1 MARTNESDLRL
12 NELFGSKAFKIPN
25 YQRGYAWGERQWND
39 LWEDIW
45 DIEVDNVTGEYRR
58 HYTGTIALQEIN
70 RSNVPQE
77 ELWFVDEGD
86 RFFDVVDGQQRLTTI
101 VILLHELIKVYPITE
116 ERSALMK
123 RYIYRKKESAETK
136 LYLFSYK
143 KEDKNRQFLLNK
155 IFEDVSEILPN
166 DHVNV
171 YTNNLLLAKNWFKDK
186 INALSDEEKKDLLIR
201 LQTALAFDTKYITDN
216 LSVQAVFET
225 MNNRGKPLTILE
237 KLKNRLLFLA
247 AKLPNDHVDI
257 LLLSKKINDAWRIIY
272 DCLGKNPNNMLDEDE
287 FLSAHLTLIRKPT
300 DYVFSEQVAE
310 KKVFEMFCNRSTN
323 YLLDYSRSQGDDP
336 VHETKVDYEK
346 IENYVLD
353 IAAFV
358 PYWCE
363 VVNSDDVR
371 IKKLL
376 LQNSSKEMR
385 LLLAELLMF
394 KASSE
399 EVSLADSCIDLLL
412 KIGFRNSILGL
423 NVLDERTY
431 ASRARELHQ
440 HEITLSELCLDFQ
453 TKLEMPCNVDA
464 MIGQFD
470 YLFEYLRGN
479 KGFHRWGGLKF
490 FLMEYECYLKEQK
503 GDFEHV
509 SWDNFNEI
517 NIEHIMP
524 QSYEANWKKEM
535 EDYLGE
541 KVLTE
546 DERNRAQKIII
557 NSLGNLTI
565 LKDAKNS
572 ALQNDSW
579 NKKQGRYETGSF
591 SEQEISKESHWEKK
605 SIWERGCKMLDFM
618 AKMVDGL
625 NFSEEQKKK
634 LLFVSDKYFIEEE
647 PSKEQK
653 TI

>member
-12 NELFGSKAFKIPN
+12 NELFGSKAFRIPN
-25 YQRGYAWGERQWND
+25 YQRGYAWGEEQWDD
-39 LWEDIW
+39 LWEDIQE
-45 DIEVDNVTGEYRR
+45 IEIDNTTGEYRR

-70 RSNVPQE
+70 RNAVPQE
-77 ELWFVDEGD
+77 ELWFVDDGN

-123 RYIYRKKESAETK
+123 RYIYRKKESAETR

-143 KEDKNRQFLLNK
+143 KEDKNRQYLLNT
-155 IFEDVSEILPN
+155 IFEDTSEILPAE
-166 DHVNV
+166 HINV
-171 YTNNLLLAKNWFKDK
+171 YTNNLLSAKKWFKGK
-186 INALSDEEKKDLLIR
+186 INDLSDEEKKDLLIR

-247 AKLPNDHVDI
+247 AKLPNGTEDI
-257 LLLSKKINDAWRIIY
+257 SSLSNKINDAWRNIY
-272 DCLGKNPNNMLDEDE
+272 DYLGKNPNKMLNEDE
-287 FLSAHLTLIRKPT
+287 FLSAHLTLIRKPA

-310 KKVFEMFCNRSTN
+310 KKVFEMFCNRSAN
-323 YLLDYSRSQGDDP
+323 YLLDYSRDQGDSP
-336 VHETKVDYEK
+336 AHETIVDYNK
-346 IENYVLD
+346 IEKYVLD

-358 PYWCE
+358 PYWYE
-363 VVNSDDVR
+363 VVNCNDIR

-385 LLLAELLMF
+385 LLLAELLML
-394 KASSE
+394 KTSE
-399 EVSLADSCIDLLL
+399 EGGLLANTCIDLLL

-440 HEITLSELCLDFQ
+440 KEIKLSELCRDFM
-453 TKLEMPCNVDA
+453 TKLKIPCNIEA
-464 MIGQFD
+464 MIVQ
-470 YLFEYLRGN
+470 YKSLFEYTYKN
-479 KGFHRWGGLKF
+479 KGYHRWGGLKF
-490 FLMEYECYLKEQK
+490 FLMEYENYLKEQK
-503 GDFEHV
+503 RDFEHV

-524 QSYEANWKKEM
+524 QSYDANWNKEM
-535 EDYLGE
+535 DDYLGGKE
-541 KVLTE
+541 LTE
-546 DERNRAQKIII
+546 DEKIRAEKIII
-557 NSLGNLTI
+557 NTLGNLTI

-572 ALQNDSW
+572 ALQNDPW
-579 NKKQGRYETGSF
+579 NKKKERYETGSF
-591 SEQEISKESHWEKK
+591 SEQEISKEQNWDKK
-605 SIWERGCKMLDFM
+605 AIWKRGCKMLDFM
-618 AKMVDGL
+618 TTMVEGL
-625 NFSEEQKKK
+625 AFSDEQKKQ
-634 LLFVSDKYFIEEE
+634 LLFVSDKYFIEENQN
-647 PSKEQK
+647 KEE
-653 TI
+653 